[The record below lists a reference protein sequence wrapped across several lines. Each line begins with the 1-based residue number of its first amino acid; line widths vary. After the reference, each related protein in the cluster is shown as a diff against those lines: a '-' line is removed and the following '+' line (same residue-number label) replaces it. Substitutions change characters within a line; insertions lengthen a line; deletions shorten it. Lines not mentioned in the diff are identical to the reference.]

1 MISNNL
7 LRKNILRNN
16 LFFENLVIFCLIS
29 FFFFWDIKFDLYKNI
44 SISARE
50 LFYLLFIY
58 LLIDREKINKK
69 QFIKIILFFFIFTV
83 YNFLS
88 FGINLNHLSIKHN
101 IIALFFVFVT
111 FSVCFFYKENIIKYL
126 HSAFLIF
133 IYLFALSFILSEIVY
148 YTSGE
153 FQRYCALLFFRIQ
166 NEIIFKEASH
176 LGMILVPFYYYIFN
190 VDKIGIKQ
198 KLFLIIFLCF
208 LYILFYSVTLLF
220 SVLVCFFLM
229 LILDYRFFL
238 KNKIFSIC
246 QLLIL
251 VTPIFQSNCVFKASH
266 ALDNFAIMN
275 DSNQLQR
282 ISESIDL
289 DNFTTDMDIDN
300 INFIVNDETLN
311 LDTKLLKIQDTIDKL
326 KIIISEMDLRDDL
339 NNNEK
344 EILKNLKLEAIK
356 VRKLQKIYIKKKL
369 ASQINLLSAIEM
381 RNLIIKYRFDLPIDY
396 NSKINDHSSA
406 VLINALNVAYLS
418 IKEKP
423 FGWGLNN
430 YQTAFNKYML
440 EKITPP
446 FQEIYY
452 INFNDASNNSIKLFV
467 EFGIFSLLIFIN
479 LLYFTFN
486 TKIPI
491 SQRILFAGIIF
502 TQMARAAGYFN
513 GGFLL
518 CLLITFVLNYQTFS
532 KNYYEKN

>member
-208 LYILFYSVTLLF
+208 LYIIFYSVTLLF

-251 VTPIFQSNCVFKASH
+251 VTPIFQSNCVFKVSH

-300 INFIVNDETLN
+300 INFIVNEETLN

>member
-1 MISNNL
+1 MIFNNL
-7 LRKNILRNN
+7 LRNNILKNN

-29 FFFFWDIKFDLYKNI
+29 LFFFWDIKFDLYKNI
-44 SISARE
+44 TISARE
-50 LFYLLFIY
+50 FFYLLFIY
-58 LLIDREKINKK
+58 LIFDQKNINKK
-69 QFIKIILFFFIFTV
+69 QFIKIILFFFIFAV

-88 FGINLNHLSIKHN
+88 FGISLNHLSIKHN
-101 IIALFFVFVT
+101 IISLFFVFIM
-111 FSVCFFYKENIIKYL
+111 FSICFFYKENIIKCL
-126 HSAFLIF
+126 HFTFLIF
-133 IYLFALSFILSEIVY
+133 VYLFALSFVLSEIVY

-153 FQRYCALLFFRIQ
+153 VQRYCALLNFRIH
-166 NEIIFKEASH
+166 NEIIFLEASH
-176 LGMILVPFYYYIFN
+176 LGMILVPFYYYIFT
-190 VDKIGIKQ
+190 VDKIGLKQ

-208 LYILFYSVTLLF
+208 LYIMFYSVTLLF

-251 VTPIFQSNCVFKASH
+251 VTPIFQSNCVFKVSH
-266 ALDNFAIMN
+266 AIDNFALMN
-275 DSNQLQR
+275 DSNELQR
-282 ISESIDL
+282 VSESIDL
-289 DNFTTDMDIDN
+289 DNFTTDIDIDD
-300 INFIVNDETLN
+300 INFIVNEEILN
-311 LDTKLLKIQDTIDKL
+311 LDTKLLKIQNTLDNL
-326 KIIISEMDLRDDL
+326 NIIIAE
-339 NNNEK
+339 NNVEK
-344 EILKNLKLEAIK
+344 EKLKNLKLESIK
-356 VRKLQKIYIKKKL
+356 VRELQKIYIKKKL
-369 ASQINLLSAIEM
+369 ASQINLLSAVEM

-396 NSKINDHSSA
+396 KSKINDHSSA

-440 EKITPP
+440 EEITPP

-486 TKIPI
+486 NKIPI
-491 SQRILFAGIIF
+491 SQRILFGGIIL

-518 CLLITFVLNYQTFS
+518 CLLITFILNYQSFNR
-532 KNYYEKN
+532 NYYEKN